1 MSQQA
6 DPLDAD
12 ELKLV
17 LARAFD
23 GAWARYYRPGRVTIS
38 ADIARPVL
46 ANHLVKMARDG
57 VADESKLAA
66 GGVLRLISLAPEEPG
81 NLSA

>member
-1 MSQQA
+1 M
-6 DPLDAD
+6 DPD

-23 GAWARYYRPGRVTIS
+23 RAWARYYRPGQVTMS
-38 ADIARPVL
+38 PDVARPAL
-46 ANHLVKMARDG
+46 ANHLVQMAKDG
-57 VADESKLAA
+57 VTDEGKLAA
-66 GGVLRLISLAPEEPG
+66 GGVLHLFSITPDDHG